1 MQGNALACTY
11 LVNLDTDKIYF
22 RTSSDTESSEGSE
35 DECETPSKGGP
46 EYAEP
51 EGVEQKMQEALRAAV
66 PSSSLFREDGFPL
79 PPLPPPPLLT
89 TGAAQ
94 AFPSL

>member
-1 MQGNALACTY
+1 MPVSIWSTWALIKSVLEPLQTP
-11 LVNLDTDKIYF
+11 
-22 RTSSDTESSEGSE
+22 ESSEGSE

-51 EGVEQKMQEALRAAV
+51 EGVEQKMQEALRAAG

>member
-1 MQGNALACTY
+1 MPVSLWSTWALIKSVLEPLQT
-11 LVNLDTDKIYF
+11 
-22 RTSSDTESSEGSE
+22 RESSEGSE

-46 EYAEP
+46 DYAEP
-51 EGVEQKMQEALRAAV
+51 QGIEQKMQEALKAAA
-66 PSSSLFREDGFPL
+66 PSASLFREDEFPL
-79 PPLPPPPLLT
+79 PPLPPPPVLT